1 VSACPITQKRIPEIA
16 LLRTSANTYLEAPTH
31 FDGAS
36 VTSSARDGSS
46 NSTGSPHAEIAP
58 RFPDPVILIPART
71 PFKKWICE
79 LCGWIYD
86 EEAGAP
92 EDGIPPGTR
101 WADVPGDWRCPLC
114 GAGKDDFEMVEFETL
129 VLTTAMVE

>member
-1 VSACPITQKRIPEIA
+1 MDYYSAIRAFRYAAELGSFGKAAEDRG
-16 LLRTSANTYLEAPTH
+16 EAPTH

-36 VTSSARDGSS
+36 VTSSASDGSS
-46 NSTGSPHAEIAP
+46 DSTGSAHAEIAP

-79 LCGWIYD
+79 RCGWIYD
-86 EEAGAP
+86 EEAGSP
-92 EDGIPPGTR
+92 EDGIPPETR

-114 GAGKDDFEMVEFETL
+114 GAGKDEFEMVEFETL
-129 VLTTAMVE
+129 GY

>member
-16 LLRTSANTYLEAPTH
+16 LLRASANTYLEAPTH

-36 VTSSARDGSS
+36 VTSGA
-46 NSTGSPHAEIAP
+46 I
-58 RFPDPVILIPART
+58 
-71 PFKKWICE
+71 KKWICE

-101 WADVPGDWRCPLC
+101 WADVPVDWRCPLC

-129 VLTTAMVE
+129 GY